1 MSDDTQENGASTGDV
16 TASKTKTRTA
26 DAKPRTEATK
36 SAVAEQPATRRVKM
50 NTCMAG
56 FHQVV
61 APDGTKRNGAEFV
74 RLPDKD
80 YDVETAE
87 ADRLVE
93 AGYASYLD

>member
-1 MSDDTQENGASTGDV
+1 MSDETQENGSSAGDV
-16 TASKTKTRTA
+16 TTSKTKTRTTET
-26 DAKPRTEATK
+26 KPRTEPTK
-36 SAVAEQPATRRVKM
+36 SGVVEQPATRRVKM

-61 APDGTKRNGAEFV
+61 GADGVKRNGAEFV